1 MGGFFLQ
8 RRNLIL
14 IVIIVVLVIGVVVGV
29 TLYEQQQVKS
39 HLTKANAY
47 HSQVMAYNDQLG
59 IENLTGKATLVKNVT
74 KPILANELNEL
85 RAADTMF
92 ASSTQKEY
100 TKAAIEIN
108 TDNTKQ
114 FDILIAASETTD
126 TSKINDYISD
136 YNDIDKDAKTVT
148 QTRDSLV
155 AAHPEEFGFVVVKM

>member
-1 MGGFFLQ
+1 LQ

-14 IVIIVVLVIGVVVGV
+14 IVIIVVLIIGVVVGV

-47 HSQVMAYNDQLG
+47 HSQMMAYNDQLA
-59 IENLTGKATLVKNVT
+59 IENFTGKATLIKNVT
-74 KPILANELNEL
+74 RPILINELNEL

-100 TKAAIEIN
+100 IKAAIEIN
-108 TDNTKQ
+108 TDNSKQ
-114 FDILIAASETTD
+114 NDIIIAASETSD
-126 TSKINDYISD
+126 TSKISKYISD
-136 YNDIDKDAKTVT
+136 YDDIDKDAKTAT

-155 AAHPEEFGFVVVKM
+155 AGHPEEFGFVVVKM